1 MLGLQVA
8 HQLLL
13 RDLDPEMPEQ
23 LADETRVLDLLDRAR
38 RPEERLIVV
47 ANVRGDRVRVREP
60 VPSQRS
66 QPRSVTCL
74 DQLRVVN
81 EVHERVAPVEEN
93 SPQHGCL
100 G

>member
-1 MLGLQVA
+1 
-8 HQLLL
+8 
-13 RDLDPEMPEQ
+13 MPKQ

-38 RPEERLIVV
+38 RPEERLVVV

-66 QPRSVTCL
+66 QPRSVTRL
-74 DQLRVVN
+74 DQLRVVL
-81 EVHERVAPVEEN
+81 EVHERVTPVEEHG
-93 SPQHGCL
+93 PQHGCL